1 MGSLATIAW
10 IAAVAVMAALIIYGL
25 SRRRRPPPRELPQV
39 PDPAAS
45 AFASAGDEPPTED
58 DIARA
63 RLGGPRG
70 APQLGEAPMPRQAR
84 EQTPRTIDD
93 GHTA

>member
-1 MGSLATIAW
+1 MGSFATVAW
-10 IAAVAVMAALIIYGL
+10 IVVVAALIIYGL

-84 EQTPRTIDD
+84 EQTPRNIDD